1 MTPVSSQRL
10 FMVVM
15 EKSSQNSLFDTTLS
29 EDSITSKGK
38 ILPPLA
44 HLSRPATL
52 LEFVGHEHIF
62 KSYPYLKT
70 KNFPSII
77 LFGPSG
83 TGKTT
88 LARILALNSGKEFFT
103 FNAVLG
109 GVADLKKIIGA
120 AQEMSVKE
128 GLQSVIFVDEIHRFN
143 KAQQDALLP
152 YIEEGAFTLIG
163 ATTENPRVSV
173 NKALLSRMHIVQ
185 MKELSPDDIYK
196 ILIQTN
202 EKFGINL
209 DLSLLI
215 IIADFAGG
223 DARVALNTLE
233 AAGKLTQP
241 TKEEI
246 KLLIIENARAF
257 DKGGNRHYDVISA
270 FIKSMRGSDPQAA
283 IHWLAVMIDGGED
296 PVFIA
301 RRLVI
306 FASEDVGNADP
317 TALTL
322 ATSALHS
329 ISSIGMP
336 EARIILAQATTYL
349 ASTYKS
355 NAAYLAIDHA
365 LEFVRSQAT
374 IQVPDHLKNHPPM
387 NAQKYLYPH
396 SYENHFVKQN
406 YTEVPI
412 PQFYLPT
419 QEGKED
425 GLKKRLEKLWGHFA
439 SKI

>member
-1 MTPVSSQRL
+1 
-10 FMVVM
+10 M
-15 EKSSQNSLFDTTLS
+15 EKSSQNSLFDSTLNDA
-29 EDSITSKGK
+29 EKASKGK

-44 HLSRPATL
+44 HLSRPTTF
-52 LEFVGHEHIF
+52 LEFVGHEDIF
-62 KSYPYLKT
+62 KTYAFLQSKH
-70 KNFPSII
+70 FPSII
-77 LFGPSG
+77 LHGPSG

-88 LARILALNSGKEFFT
+88 LARLLAMRSGKEFYT

-109 GVADLKKIIGA
+109 GVADLKKLIHAAEEVRHQKGLEAIIF
-120 AQEMSVKE
+120 
-128 GLQSVIFVDEIHRFN
+128 IDEIHRFN

-173 NKALLSRMHIVQ
+173 NKALLSRMHIVAL
-185 MKELSPDDIYK
+185 KELTSNDIYK
-196 ILIQTN
+196 ILIQTK
-202 EKFGINL
+202 EKFSL
-209 DLSLLI
+209 DLDQGQLL
-215 IIADFAGG
+215 IIADFSGG

-233 AAGKLTQP
+233 AAAKLKNP
-241 TKEEI
+241 TNEEI

-329 ISSIGMP
+329 ISQIGMP

-355 NAAYLAIDHA
+355 NAAYLAIDEA

-374 IQVPDHLKNHPPM
+374 IHVPDHLKNHPPPGTP
-387 NAQKYLYPH
+387 KYLYPH
-396 SYENHFVKQN
+396 SFDKHFVKQR
-406 YTEVPI
+406 YTIDPI
-412 PQFYLPT
+412 PTFFRPSE
-419 QEGKED
+419 EGKED
-425 GLKKRLEKLWGHFA
+425 GLKKRLEKLWGPFA
-439 SKI
+439 SK

>member
-1 MTPVSSQRL
+1 
-10 FMVVM
+10 M
-15 EKSSQNSLFDTTLS
+15 EKSGQNSLFDSTLS
-29 EDSITSKGK
+29 EEGKSTKGK
-38 ILPPLA
+38 NMPPLA
-44 HLSRPATL
+44 HLARPQ
-52 LEFVGHEHIF
+52 EFQDFIGHNEIF
-62 KSYPYLKT
+62 EKYAFLRT
-70 KNFPSII
+70 KNFPSIV

-88 LARILALNSGKEFFT
+88 LARLLAKYSGKEFYT

-109 GVADLKKIIGA
+109 GVADLKKIIATAEETRERHGTEA
-120 AQEMSVKE
+120 I
-128 GLQSVIFVDEIHRFN
+128 IFVDEIHRFN

-163 ATTENPRVSV
+163 ATTENPRVAI
-173 NKALLSRMHIVQ
+173 NKALLSRMHIVGL
-185 MKELSPDDIYK
+185 KELTSDDIYK
-196 ILIQTN
+196 ILISVKN
-202 EKFGINL
+202 KFEMKIE
-209 DLSLLI
+209 DQLLKV
-215 IIADFAGG
+215 IADFSGG

-233 AAGKLTQP
+233 AANKLSHP
-241 TKEEI
+241 TNEEV
-246 KLLIIENARAF
+246 KALIIENARAF

-329 ISSIGMP
+329 ISNIGMP

-365 LEFVRSQAT
+365 LEFVKSQAT
-374 IQVPDHLKNHPPM
+374 IHVPDHLKNNPP
-387 NAQKYLYPH
+387 NFPGSQKYLYPH
-396 SYENHFVKQN
+396 SYDNHFVKQN
-406 YTEVPI
+406 YTQHPI
-412 PQFYLPT
+412 PNFYLPT
-419 QEGKED
+419 HEGKED
-425 GLKKRLEKLWGHFA
+425 GLKKRLEKLWGPF
-439 SKI
+439 S

>member
-1 MTPVSSQRL
+1 
-10 FMVVM
+10 M
-15 EKSSQNSLFDTTLS
+15 EKSSQHSLFESTLS
-29 EDSITSKGK
+29 QEDSPSKGQ
-38 ILPPLA
+38 IVPPLA
-44 HLSRPATL
+44 HLSRPETFE
-52 LEFVGHEHIF
+52 EFIGHSTIF
-62 KSYPYLKT
+62 KNYSFLKA
-70 KNFPSII
+70 KSFPSII

-88 LARILALNSGKEFFT
+88 LARLLAKNSGKEFYQ

-109 GVADLKKIIGA
+109 GVADLKKLIHEAEEKGERQGI
-120 AQEMSVKE
+120 SS
-128 GLQSVIFVDEIHRFN
+128 LIFIDEIHRFN

-173 NKALLSRMHIVQ
+173 NKALLSRMHIVHL
-185 MKELSPDDIYK
+185 KELTPDDIYQ
-196 ILIQTN
+196 ILLQTK
-202 EKFGINL
+202 EKFKM
-209 DLSLLI
+209 DLGYDLLK
-215 IIADFAGG
+215 IIADYASG
-223 DARVALNTLE
+223 DARVGLNALE
-233 AAGKLTQP
+233 AAAKLLNP
-241 TKEEI
+241 TKEDI

-283 IHWLAVMIDGGED
+283 IHWLAVMLDGGED

-306 FASEDVGNADP
+306 FSSEDVGNADP

-329 ISSIGMP
+329 ISAIGMP

-355 NAAYLAIDHA
+355 NAAYLAINHA
-365 LEFVRSQAT
+365 LEYVKNQAT
-374 IQVPDHLKNHPPM
+374 IPVPDHLKNHPP
-387 NAQKYLYPH
+387 ASLPESQKYLYPH
-396 SYENHFVKQN
+396 SYEHHFVKQH
-406 YTEVPI
+406 YTQSPI
-412 PQFYLPT
+412 PTFYLPT

-425 GLKKRLEKLWGHFA
+425 GLKKRLEKLWGPF
-439 SKI
+439 

>member
-1 MTPVSSQRL
+1 MENISQ
-10 FMVVM
+10 
-15 EKSSQNSLFDTTLS
+15 KTLFDSTLS
-29 EDSITSKGK
+29 ELDNASKGNL
-38 ILPPLA
+38 LPPLA
-44 HLSRPATL
+44 HLSRPETFE
-52 LEFVGHEHIF
+52 EFIGHTEIF
-62 KSYPYLKT
+62 KTYSYLRT

-88 LARILALNSGKEFFT
+88 LARLLAKNSGKAFYK

-109 GVADLKKIIGA
+109 GVADLKKLIQLA
-120 AQEMSVKE
+120 EETRKE
-128 GLQSVIFVDEIHRFN
+128 QGQDAIIFVDEIHRFN

-185 MKELSPDDIYK
+185 LKELTSDDIYK
-196 ILIQTN
+196 ILVQTK
-202 EKFGINL
+202 EKFSMEIDAG
-209 DLSLLI
+209 LLI
-215 IIADFAGG
+215 IIADYAGG

-233 AAGKLTQP
+233 AAAKLKNP
-241 TKEEI
+241 SKDEI

-283 IHWLAVMIDGGED
+283 ILWLAVMIDGGED

-306 FASEDVGNADP
+306 FASEDIGNADP

-329 ISSIGMP
+329 ISNIGMP

-355 NAAYLAIDHA
+355 NAAYLAIDQA
-365 LEFVRSQAT
+365 LEFVRSKAT
-374 IQVPDHLKNHPPM
+374 IEVPEHLKNHPSTLPGS
-387 NAQKYLYPH
+387 QKYLYPH
-396 SYENHFVKQN
+396 SYDHHFVKQN
-406 YTEVPI
+406 YTQNPI
-412 PQFYLPT
+412 PTFYNPT

-425 GLKKRLEKLWGHFA
+425 GLKKRLEKLWGQIDP
-439 SKI
+439 K

>member
-1 MTPVSSQRL
+1 
-10 FMVVM
+10 M
-15 EKSSQNSLFDTTLS
+15 EKSSQNSLFDSTLS
-29 EDSITSKGK
+29 QEGTASKGK
-38 ILPPLA
+38 VLPPLA
-44 HLSRPATL
+44 HLSRPETFQ
-52 LEFVGHEHIF
+52 EFIGHEEIF
-62 KSYPYLKT
+62 KTYPYLKT

-88 LARILALNSGKEFFT
+88 LARLLAHNSGKEFYK

-109 GVADLKKIIGA
+109 GVADLKKLIA
-120 AQEMSVKE
+120 TAEEMRDKT
-128 GLQSVIFVDEIHRFN
+128 GQQAILFVDEIHRFN

-173 NKALLSRMHIVQ
+173 NKALLSRMHIVGL
-185 MKELSPDDIYK
+185 KELSSDDIYK
-196 ILIQTN
+196 ILLQTK
-202 EKFGINL
+202 EKFEMEIDSG
-209 DLSLLI
+209 LLI
-215 IIADFAGG
+215 IIAEFAGG

-233 AAGKLTQP
+233 AAAKLKTP

-246 KLLIIENARAF
+246 KSLIIENARAF

-270 FIKSMRGSDPQAA
+270 FIKSLRGSDPQAA
-283 IHWLAVMIDGGED
+283 ILWLAVMIDGGED

-329 ISSIGMP
+329 IANIGMP

-355 NAAYLAIDHA
+355 NAAYLAIDQA

-374 IQVPDHLKNHPPM
+374 IDVPDHLRNHPPIG
-387 NAQKYLYPH
+387 AQKYMYPH

-406 YTEVPI
+406 YTQNPI
-412 PQFYLPT
+412 PNFYVPGN
-419 QEGKED
+419 EGKED
-425 GLKKRLEKLWGHFA
+425 ALKKRLEKLWGQFGP
-439 SKI
+439 K

>member
-1 MTPVSSQRL
+1 
-10 FMVVM
+10 M
-15 EKSSQNSLFDTTLS
+15 EKSSQNSLFDRRLGQD
-29 EDSITSKGK
+29 ELPSKGQV
-38 ILPPLA
+38 LPPLA
-44 HLSRPATL
+44 HLSRPETL
-52 LEFVGHEHIF
+52 DEFIGHAEIF
-62 KSYPYLKT
+62 KTYSFLKT

-88 LARILALNSGKEFFT
+88 LARLLARQSGKEFYK

-109 GVADLKKIIGA
+109 GVADLKKLIMA
-120 AQEMSVKE
+120 AEDMKARLGQDAI
-128 GLQSVIFVDEIHRFN
+128 IFVDEIHRFN

-185 MKELSPDDIYK
+185 LKELTPDDIYK
-196 ILIQTN
+196 ILLQTK
-202 EKFGINL
+202 EKFGMEIE
-209 DLSLLI
+209 STLLI

-233 AAGKLTQP
+233 AAVKLTKP

-329 ISSIGMP
+329 ISQIGMP

-355 NAAYLAIDHA
+355 NAAYLAIDQA
-365 LEFVRSQAT
+365 LEHVRSQAT
-374 IQVPDHLKNHPPM
+374 IHVPDHLKNHPPQGS
-387 NAQKYLYPH
+387 QKYLYPH

-406 YTEVPI
+406 YTQDPLPNFYI
-412 PQFYLPT
+412 PT
-419 QEGKED
+419 NEGKED
-425 GLKKRLEKLWGHFA
+425 GLKKRLEKLWGHFDP
-439 SKI
+439 K

>member
-1 MTPVSSQRL
+1 
-10 FMVVM
+10 M
-15 EKSSQNSLFDTTLS
+15 EKSSQNSLFESTLNQD
-29 EDSITSKGK
+29 EAASKGK

-44 HLSRPATL
+44 HLSRPETFD
-52 LEFVGHEHIF
+52 EFIGHSDIF
-62 KSYPYLKT
+62 KTYSFLRT

-88 LARILALNSGKEFFT
+88 LARLLAKHSGKEFYK

-109 GVADLKKIIGA
+109 GVADLKKLIQA
-120 AQEMSVKE
+120 AEEVREKK
-128 GLQSVIFVDEIHRFN
+128 GLEAIIFVDEIHRFN

-185 MKELSPDDIYK
+185 LKELSSDDIYK
-196 ILIQTN
+196 ILVQTN
-202 EKFGINL
+202 EKFK
-209 DLSLLI
+209 LSLDTSQLA

-233 AAGKLTQP
+233 AAAKLKNP

-322 ATSALHS
+322 ATSALQS
-329 ISSIGMP
+329 ISNIGMP

-355 NAAYLAIDHA
+355 NAAYLAIDQA
-365 LEFVRSQAT
+365 LEYVRTLST
-374 IQVPDHLKNHPPM
+374 IHVPDHLKNHPP
-387 NAQKYLYPH
+387 AGSQKYLYPH

-406 YTEVPI
+406 YTQDPI
-412 PQFYLPT
+412 PTFYIPT

-425 GLKKRLEKLWGHFA
+425 GLKKRLEKLWGQFDP
-439 SKI
+439 KK

>member
-1 MTPVSSQRL
+1 
-10 FMVVM
+10 M
-15 EKSSQNSLFDTTLS
+15 EKSSQNSLFDSTLN
-29 EDSITSKGK
+29 EDVKASKGK

-44 HLSRPATL
+44 HLSRPQTFE
-52 LEFVGHEHIF
+52 EFIGHSEIF
-62 KSYPYLKT
+62 KTYSFLRS

-88 LARILALNSGKEFFT
+88 LARLLALHSGKEFYK

-109 GVADLKKIIGA
+109 GVADLKKLILA
-120 AQEMSVKE
+120 AQEMRE
-128 GLQSVIFVDEIHRFN
+128 RLGQEAIIFVDEIHRFN

-163 ATTENPRVSV
+163 ATTENPRVSI

-185 MKELSPDDIYK
+185 LKELTPDDIYK
-196 ILIQTN
+196 ILLQTK
-202 EKFGINL
+202 EKFSLEIDAG
-209 DLSLLI
+209 LLI

-233 AAGKLTQP
+233 AAAKLKNP

-329 ISSIGMP
+329 VSNIGMP

-355 NAAYLAIDHA
+355 NAAYLAIDQA
-365 LEFVRSQAT
+365 LEYVRSQAT

-387 NAQKYLYPH
+387 GSQKYLYPH
-396 SYENHFVKQN
+396 SYDNHFVKQN
-406 YTEVPI
+406 YTQNPI
-412 PQFYLPT
+412 PNFYIPT
-419 QEGKED
+419 LEGKED
-425 GLKKRLEKLWGHFA
+425 GLRKRLEKLWGQIA
-439 SKI
+439 SK

>member
-1 MTPVSSQRL
+1 
-10 FMVVM
+10 M
-15 EKSSQNSLFDTTLS
+15 EKSLQNSLFASTL
-29 EDSITSKGK
+29 EQKEAPSKGK

-44 HLSRPATL
+44 HLCRPETFI
-52 LEFVGHEHIF
+52 EFIGHTEIF
-62 KSYPYLKT
+62 KNYPFLKA
-70 KNFPSII
+70 KDFPSII

-88 LARILALNSGKEFFT
+88 LARLLSIHSGKEFYN

-109 GVADLKKIIGA
+109 GVADLKKLIQMALDVRDRQGVKAIIF
-120 AQEMSVKE
+120 
-128 GLQSVIFVDEIHRFN
+128 IDEIHRFN

-173 NKALLSRMHIVQ
+173 NKALLSRSHIVEL
-185 MKELSPDDIYK
+185 KELTPADIYS
-196 ILIQTN
+196 ILLQTK
-202 EKFGINL
+202 EKFSLEL
-209 DLSLLI
+209 DADLLK
-215 IIADFAGG
+215 IIADFASG
-223 DARVALNTLE
+223 DARVALNAFE
-233 AAGKLTQP
+233 AASQLKNP

-355 NAAYLAIDHA
+355 NAAYLAIDQA
-365 LEFVRSQAT
+365 LEYVRAQAT
-374 IQVPDHLKNHPPM
+374 IHVPEHLKNHPSAALPE
-387 NAQKYLYPH
+387 AQKYLYPH
-396 SYENHFVKQN
+396 SFEHHFVKQS
-406 YTEVPI
+406 YTQGTI
-412 PQFYLPT
+412 PTFYQPT

-425 GLKKRLEKLWGHFA
+425 GLKKRLEKLWGPFSH
-439 SKI
+439 K